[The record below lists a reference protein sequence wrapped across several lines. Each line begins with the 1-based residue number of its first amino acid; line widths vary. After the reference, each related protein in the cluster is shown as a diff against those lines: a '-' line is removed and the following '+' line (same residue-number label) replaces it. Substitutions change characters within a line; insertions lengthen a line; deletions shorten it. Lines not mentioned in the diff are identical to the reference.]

1 MKYTLQLILI
11 GMLAGATVNA
21 EDKPTAPTTAPVP
34 NTSKLVVLKA
44 EYGDLPDGTKDDVTV
59 KVKERALALGAY
71 AGNKR
76 TIISCAKRL
85 KVELIASGHRNF
97 LEVRTLSVD
106 SRRVALLTHLDSP
119 SQQVL
124 FAA

>member
-1 MKYTLQLILI
+1 MAVYVDDSRLAWRGKSWCHLVADSMNELHAFAEQLGLNRAWFQDRT
-11 GMLAGATVNA
+11 MY
-21 EDKPTAPTTAPVP
+21 PH
-34 NTSKLVVLKA
+34 
-44 EYGDLPDGTKDDVTV
+44 YDVTV

-106 SRRVALLTHLDSP
+106 SRRVALLTRLDSP

>member
-1 MKYTLQLILI
+1 MAVYVDDSRLAWRGKSWCHLVADSINELHTFAEQLGLNCAWFQDRT
-11 GMLAGATVNA
+11 MY
-21 EDKPTAPTTAPVP
+21 PH
-34 NTSKLVVLKA
+34 
-44 EYGDLPDGTKDDVTV
+44 YDVTV

-106 SRRVALLTHLDSP
+106 SRRVALLTRLDSP